1 MHMTKVSCLLLV
13 LLCCELC
20 SSIKV
25 PVTWDESASS
35 EVKNEPIKESV
46 EIIVPQNVPAKKP
59 SYYKPVP
66 TEYFEYTAQK
76 PKFAADIA
84 AFHGVQNPQD
94 HYKAYPVKPF
104 TGKQKPVLGIHQILD
119 EKNKVFQPFQSY
131 VQQNGPLHSYVTP
144 IASNYEV
151 FHPYHAEEPALE
163 AIYKDPVLTKIRN
176 DLQDSKNRLQNYEK
190 EAGEP
195 NITKDEYL
203 ESPEKTD
210 SKLFSPQ
217 NIPAQYEIHR
227 PQRKPAYYGR
237 PYQDPT
243 RNNLLNKK
251 FKHPWN
257 QHAKIRPVHYR
268 PLHHHIRHL
277 RKQHAM
283 KYDDEQNEYP
293 QVLTSSNVA
302 EPQDGYDIYE
312 NGKHKYERLRN
323 NLDESVNKIAQQNR
337 PANYQKLELQKQ
349 ETADENEDDEDEF
362 VPVKNY
368 AQVRKTETY
377 KHLPKKAAFDD
388 AETYEEILNAPR
400 LREAVKS
407 TKAQTVY
414 SEEGYEDSAYDHAGE
429 QKHASDHE
437 GHGGFLKEHE
447 NSGGLYKIP
456 TFSGKYSDGR
466 GLEYRDNLEHG
477 EKWKNNNK
485 DDEEETDS
493 ENYSEDEHEE
503 NIEANLEHADD
514 PEVGIRNK
522 RQGSST
528 NESENSANSE
538 ENTDRIEYD
547 DDSNEN
553 NSNDDDSN
561 QQENIAKSEHGVGKR
576 EVNFEVPEINITST
590 LSLPKNDPNLEKLK
604 AASKIDGIKE
614 KYPYYFNRVKG
625 INKNSPLRY
634 AENLKLIPR
643 KSKGGT
649 EFYDSRS
656 QFECSEVDEEV
667 DPIPDKLKNGENPT
681 NSEEDEDENSNAK
694 KSFETVKKQ
703 PRLIGLGDKIDCFK
717 AKYFGE
723 NPLDSPFFKEE
734 IVSNPE
740 PIIAPKLLLKGELSQ
755 KSKLND
761 IQDKLSEAEN
771 KNVFILVDKL
781 RADQKNLQESI
792 NKTRDDLITTLYTP
806 DNNTQH
812 NLGYTDILKNI
823 PAVTIPIDT
832 FANGLLNSNASNSNK
847 TYTFFKNKEV
857 VTFLPAKLRRKRATP
872 FVYEPY
878 KIIRDSQV
886 QDSKKT
892 TTTSNISPL
901 IKQLQSSRVA
911 ERVSRSNIEDRQP
924 KRTYV
929 DIGRK
934 DRPRPTKNDNG
945 DATFVDVSV
954 DHRRGEP
961 RYEIRPA
968 NHKTEYTPV
977 ENKRAMTVDAYKSH
991 TTTER
996 SIKYAQKVNR
1006 GRQRFQGAQIN
1017 AKPYYDVAQFIP
1029 KSTDSQNAAA
1039 SNTIKK
1045 TSTSPVDASK
1055 STEDYEEDD
1064 DVDEI
1069 TSTSTTTSP
1078 KPSFRRR
1085 IKLERTPQKS
1095 TSEEEPEQTTEM
1107 QRLKLVTRFR
1117 NYKPAEEKSEETEAT
1132 KPKIHQEGDETI
1144 VPKYREKKKKSHA
1157 STIVTDIKKYGD
1169 DDEEDMKKEEVDA
1182 LIGVKSNMD
1191 DYIPMYEKEEDD
1203 KIAHHRSKKNEKHDS
1218 NKSSDETKNNESDDE
1233 DDDDE
1238 DDVYEDYDDDDDDEN
1253 DDDDDEDDEDDD
1265 DDDDEEDESKDQ
1277 KVAAEEVQ
1285 ENFPQMPEVA
1295 TTHPIKH
1302 TLAKTTLAP
1311 PTTVPTRVRTTTPV
1325 PPVRNVRI
1333 IHKPVVTRK
1342 KIEIHKESPANKSSP
1357 HMTQFKQDIK
1367 EVEIIKEMPAVPK
1380 KKHQNK
1386 AAALELYKDD
1396 SLAKAIND
1404 LSDVDVFVEKT
1415 DLEKGPKHGG
1425 NYRKATKEDL
1435 RLTKLPADDTG
1446 TNHPKDAETSQS
1458 KSSKHIELDDY
1469 VPKRLHGG
1477 TLKAMSDIEVTT
1489 ESSRSSKLIELSEPP
1504 TQSMHGGN
1512 LRYDKRRKGGRN
1524 QKLVEFGSESIGEH
1538 SSSREGDNHRH
1549 SGNERMHGGNYKSAK
1564 LVTSEDNDSV
1574 DIQVKSTT
1582 NNARINSADLLNSFA
1597 QAVPILTT
1605 TPGYI
1610 VDPSKRMYYYV
1621 DA

>member
-25 PVTWDESASS
+25 PVTWEESASS
-35 EVKNEPIKESV
+35 EVNNEPIKESV

-66 TEYFEYTAQK
+66 IEYFQYTAQK

-84 AFHGVQNPQD
+84 AFHGVKNPQD
-94 HYKAYPVKPF
+94 HYKAYPVTPF
-104 TGKQKPVLGIHQILD
+104 TEKQKPVLGVHQILD
-119 EKNKVFQPFQSY
+119 EKNTVFQPFQNY
-131 VQQNGPLHSYVTP
+131 VQQNGPLQSYVTP
-144 IASNYEV
+144 TASNYEV

-163 AIYKDPVLTKIRN
+163 AIYKDPVLTKIKN
-176 DLQDSKNRLQNYEK
+176 DLQDSKNRLQTYEK

-203 ESPEKTD
+203 ESPEKTN

-217 NIPAQYEIHR
+217 YIPAQYEIHK
-227 PQRKPAYYGR
+227 PQRRPMYYGR
-237 PYQDPT
+237 PYHDPT
-243 RNNLLNKK
+243 RNNVLNKR

-257 QHAKIRPVHYR
+257 QYAKIRPAHYR
-268 PLHHHIRHL
+268 PLHNHIRNL
-277 RKQHAM
+277 REQHAM
-283 KYDDEQNEYP
+283 KYDDERNEYP
-293 QVLTSSNVA
+293 QVVTSSNVA

-312 NGKHKYERLRN
+312 KGKNKYERLRN
-323 NLDESVNKIAQQNR
+323 NLDESVNNIAQQNR

-349 ETADENEDDEDEF
+349 EPADEKEDEEDEF
-362 VPVKNY
+362 IPVKNY

-414 SEEGYEDSAYDHAGE
+414 SEEGYEDAAYDHAGE

-456 TFSGKYSDGR
+456 TFSGKYTDGR
-466 GLEYRDNLEHG
+466 GLEYKDNLEHG

-485 DDEEETDS
+485 DEEEETDA
-493 ENYSEDEHEE
+493 EVYSEDEHEE
-503 NIEANLEHADD
+503 NIEANIEKEDD
-514 PEVGIRNK
+514 PEIANRSK
-522 RQGSST
+522 RQHLLNNNS
-528 NESENSANSE
+528 EDSENKSVDNI
-538 ENTDRIEYD
+538 DQIEYD
-547 DDSNEN
+547 DDANENDGNDN
-553 NSNDDDSN
+553 NSNN
-561 QQENIAKSEHGVGKR
+561 QEIITNSEHGVGKR

-590 LSLPKNDPNLEKLK
+590 LAIPSNDLKLEKLIAK
-604 AASKIDGIKE
+604 PKTDNVKD
-614 KYPYYFNRVKG
+614 KYPYYFNRIKG

-643 KSKGGT
+643 KSNGGT

-667 DPIPDKLKNGENPT
+667 DPIPEKLKNGENPT
-681 NSEEDEDENSNAK
+681 NSEEDEESNAK
-694 KSFETVKKQ
+694 KRFETVKKQ
-703 PRLIGLGDKIDCFK
+703 PRLNGLGDKIDCFK

-734 IVSNPE
+734 IILNPE
-740 PIIAPKLLLKGELSQ
+740 PIIAPKLSTYKLKGEDSL
-755 KSKLND
+755 KTKLND
-761 IQDKLSEAEN
+761 IADSRDKLREAEN
-771 KNVFILVDKL
+771 TNVFILIDKL
-781 RADQKNLQESI
+781 KADQKNLQESL
-792 NKTRDDLITTLYTP
+792 NKSADNLLTNFYTP
-806 DNNTQH
+806 NNSTQGK
-812 NLGYTDILKNI
+812 LVYTDILNNI
-823 PAVTIPIDT
+823 KSTASIPLKTI
-832 FANGLLNSNASNSNK
+832 ASGSLNSNNSNDTTK
-847 TYTFFKNKEV
+847 TYHFFNNKES
-857 VTFLPAKLRRKRATP
+857 VTLVPIKLRRKRATP

-924 KRTYV
+924 KKTYV

-934 DRPRPTKNDNG
+934 DRTKPIKNDSENLE
-945 DATFVDVSV
+945 AKFVDVSV
-954 DHRRGEP
+954 DQRRGEP
-961 RYEIRPA
+961 RYEIRPT
-968 NHKTEYTPV
+968 NHKSEYTPV

-996 SIKYAQKVNR
+996 NIKDSLKVNR
-1006 GRQRFQGAQIN
+1006 GRQRFGGAQTS
-1017 AKPYYDVAQFIP
+1017 AKSYYDVGQFLP
-1029 KSTDSQNAAA
+1029 KSADIQNAAA

-1045 TSTSPVDASK
+1045 TSTAPTETSK
-1055 STEDYEEDD
+1055 SKEDYENDPNAED
-1064 DVDEI
+1064 EKP
-1069 TSTSTTTSP
+1069 SKTTTTTVR
-1078 KPSFRRR
+1078 PSFRRR
-1085 IKLERTPQKS
+1085 IKVEKANQKS
-1095 TSEEEPEQTTEM
+1095 TTEEPEHSTEM

-1117 NYKPAEEKSEETEAT
+1117 NYKPAEEKTEMKERTTT
-1132 KPKIHQEGDETI
+1132 KINDNDDDTV

-1157 STIVTDIKKYGD
+1157 RTIVTDIKKYGD

-1182 LIGVKSNMD
+1182 LIGVKTNMD
-1191 DYIPMYEKEEDD
+1191 DYMPMYEKEEED
-1203 KIAHHRSKKNEKHDS
+1203 KIEHHRSN
-1218 NKSSDETKNNESDDE
+1218 
-1233 DDDDE
+1233 
-1238 DDVYEDYDDDDDDEN
+1238 YDDDDDDDKKKDK
-1253 DDDDDEDDEDDD
+1253 DDDDDEDDD
-1265 DDDDEEDESKDQ
+1265 DDDDDEEDDDDDDEEEDDAEDQ
-1277 KVAAEEVQ
+1277 KVASEEVQ
-1285 ENFPQMPEVA
+1285 EKIPQLSEVA

-1302 TLAKTTLAP
+1302 TL
-1311 PTTVPTRVRTTTPV
+1311 VRTTAAPPVTVPIRIRSTTPL
-1325 PPVRNVRI
+1325 PVRNVRI
-1333 IHKPVVTRK
+1333 VHKPVVTRK
-1342 KIEIHKESPANKSSP
+1342 KIEIHKETPANTSSP

-1367 EVEIIKEMPAVPK
+1367 EVEIIKEIPAVPK
-1380 KKHQNK
+1380 KKQLIK
-1386 AAALELYKDD
+1386 SPALELYKEDG
-1396 SLAKAIND
+1396 LAKAIND
-1404 LSDVDVFVEKT
+1404 LSDVELFSEKL
-1415 DLEKGPKHGG
+1415 DIDKGPKHGG

-1435 RLTKLPADDTG
+1435 RLLQFPADI
-1446 TNHPKDAETSQS
+1446 NHPKDAETSQS

-1469 VPKRLHGG
+1469 VPKSLHGG
-1477 TLKAMSDIEVTT
+1477 NLKAKSDIEVT
-1489 ESSRSSKLIELSEPP
+1489 SDRSRSAKIIELSEPSI
-1504 TQSMHGGN
+1504 QSMHGGN
-1512 LRYDKRRKGGRN
+1512 LKYDKTRKGDRRN
-1524 QKLVEFGSESIGEH
+1524 QKLVEFDYASEEEH
-1538 SSSREGDNHRH
+1538 IDDDDH
-1549 SGNERMHGGNYKSAK
+1549 SQPSLDEKMHGGNYKSAK
-1564 LVTSEDNDSV
+1564 LVTPQNNDFD

-1582 NNARINSADLLNSFA
+1582 HNARLNSAVLLNSFA